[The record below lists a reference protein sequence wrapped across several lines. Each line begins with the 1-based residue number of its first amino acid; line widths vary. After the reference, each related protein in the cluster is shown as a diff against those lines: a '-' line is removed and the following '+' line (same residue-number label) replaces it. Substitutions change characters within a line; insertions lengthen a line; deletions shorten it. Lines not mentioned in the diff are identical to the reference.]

1 MKEFMNNLY
10 GAIGAQVTGY
20 HNRTAFHGHIVS
32 TRAKY
37 GDDISVT
44 VMDGDEMYIIS
55 GKALHDGGDGVNYT
69 NLHVYF

>member
-1 MKEFMNNLY
+1 MNDFMNNLY

-20 HNRTAFHGHIVS
+20 HNREPFQGHIVS

-55 GKALHDGGDGVNYT
+55 GKALYEGQDVNYT